1 MKSYVKVFKDFTLS
15 HASFPLKV
23 IIFWNHFPCVW
34 YHHDGLIFSPLFIII
49 HGRHA
54 HSAGAER
61 AKKNVLKRRK
71 KGKIYPRHDLAP
83 FLFSGSFYLWLGG
96 TSLYTQLA
104 STCSMWPLICRVQW
118 MFTTPHHDID
128 CLKLNLPFY
137 AGTFAVQL
145 YVLLLSHERS
155 YWDDSLQNELSG
167 TNGLAM
173 KTLYAI

>member
-83 FLFSGSFYLWLGG
+83 FLFSGSFYFWLGG
-96 TSLYTQLA
+96 DEFVHPTGIDMQHVTANLPRAVNVYHTTPWHRLFEIEFTILCRYLCSAVVCTVTQSWEELLRWQLA
-104 STCSMWPLICRVQW
+104 KWT
-118 MFTTPHHDID
+118 
-128 CLKLNLPFY
+128 
-137 AGTFAVQL
+137 
-145 YVLLLSHERS
+145 
-155 YWDDSLQNELSG
+155 
-167 TNGLAM
+167 
-173 KTLYAI
+173 